1 LDIRIHGGILYPAYD
16 FLCLASFLEA
26 SPSLETFILNIL
38 VSSISYC
45 KSCPAT
51 NRCKHTYRLNIF
63 DSHVQVP
70 ECRVDHGLF
79 SGEPSQ
85 SQLVQT
91 PEHCH
96 DKLRCVKITGF
107 YPEKSLLELACR
119 VLQTA
124 TSLECRASRGRPH
137 PERASKLARLPRGA
151 LPRARGRSPPRPD
164 ALAGPPRRPSLA
176 STQRRLAIKS
186 FRAAPRARTRSTVP
200 SSPRARHC
208 RRHSRAAPPLASGVG
223 QPPLA
228 PLDTLAHP
236 PETQATGRC
245 RRAHRN

>member
-1 LDIRIHGGILYPAYD
+1 MQMASTPIAPREFRYLKHLDIRIHGGILYPAYD

-26 SPSLETFILNIL
+26 SPSLETHA
-38 VSSISYC
+38 
-45 KSCPAT
+45 PAVGP
-51 NRCKHTYRLNIF
+51 RRAVRRL
-63 DSHVQVP
+63 
-70 ECRVDHGLF
+70 
-79 SGEPSQ
+79 
-85 SQLVQT
+85 
-91 PEHCH
+91 
-96 DKLRCVKITGF
+96 
-107 YPEKSLLELACR
+107 
-119 VLQTA
+119 
-124 TSLECRASRGRPH
+124 SR
-137 PERASKLARLPRGA
+137 
-151 LPRARGRSPPRPD
+151 PRPD
-164 ALAGPPRRPSLA
+164 APARPPRRPSLA
-176 STQRRLAIKS
+176 STRRRLAIKP